1 MENNTDLNNEKQI
14 STRKNQFWIGVLMTL
29 LLFLCLYIIYSF
41 YQNSE
46 QAKRDAESDRIQRA
60 RAGIVADSLKIVN
73 ENKLKYQKM
82 VYFINTR
89 DSIRN
94 LLRYKIGDVVY
105 LKPDSVRCVIMDISS
120 DSTLGSYSYIL
131 ISNNKNIEP
140 GVLIRNDKLIY

>member
-1 MENNTDLNNEKQI
+1 MENNTEQNNEKQ
-14 STRKNQFWIGVLMTL
+14 TPTKNPFWIGVLMTI
-29 LLFLCLYIIYSF
+29 LLFLCLYVIYLF

-46 QAKRDAESDRIQRA
+46 QAKRDAELERVNKA

-89 DSIRN
+89 DSIRS

-120 DSTLGSYSYIL
+120 DSTLSAYSYVL
-131 ISNNKNIEP
+131 ISNNKNNDP
-140 GVLIRNDKLIY
+140 GLIIRNDKLIY

>member
-1 MENNTDLNNEKQI
+1 MENNTEQNNEKK
-14 STRKNQFWIGVLMTL
+14 TPTKNPFWIGVLMTI
-29 LLFLCLYIIYSF
+29 LLFLCLYVIYLF

-46 QAKRDAESDRIQRA
+46 QAKRDAELERVNKA

-89 DSIRN
+89 DSIRS

-120 DSTLGSYSYIL
+120 DSTLSAYSYVL
-131 ISNNKNIEP
+131 ISNNKNNDP
-140 GVLIRNDKLIY
+140 GLIIRNDKLIY